1 MTTITHRVQ
10 DRKKSSELVAGCNP
24 AAGGTQGA
32 FYFMVRRM
40 ERKKTEDR
48 MRNEQDEM
56 QNCIGEEES
65 GPADRQAS

>member
-1 MTTITHRVQ
+1 
-10 DRKKSSELVAGCNP
+10 
-24 AAGGTQGA
+24 
-32 FYFMVRRM
+32 M